1 MPGDRKTGKDRLY
14 AEVLLQMSVDNL
26 QMWLL
31 CHMWVSRWQSIER
44 DYVYTKCPD
53 LGTSI

>member
-31 CHMWVSRWQSIER
+31 CHMWVSRWQSRER